1 VTSRIEQET
10 IVCFNEAES
19 SADIETFNGVL
30 TRKLARLSETR
41 PGEVTEITDAFRK
54 RDGAVR
60 YTFPKKWLRI
70 NPSRLLSDEEKERRR
85 MNAQN
90 MHRK

>member
-30 TRKLARLSETR
+30 TRRLARLSETR
-41 PGEVTEITDAFRK
+41 PGEVKEITDTFRK

-60 YTFPKKWLRI
+60 YTFPKKWLKI
-70 NPSRLLSDEEKERRR
+70 NPPRQLSDEEKERLKK
-85 MNAQN
+85 MGQN
-90 MHRK
+90 NHRK